1 MSTTRRQL
9 LAGACSACALA
20 ALGITP
26 ASAQA
31 AAPPDG
37 VDPALFAKD
46 RFLSHWNCTQ
56 AVLESLAPQA
66 GMSPE
71 AVTKITTPFAA
82 GMWSGLTC
90 GAVTGAMMAIGM
102 RYGRSSDGDGKA
114 TETTTAKVRL
124 LVAEMTRQF
133 GDLNCSALLGTD
145 MATDAGIKEAAGKGL
160 FKSKCPVLVE
170 AAAREAMKLM
180 A

>member
-1 MSTTRRQL
+1 MPLTRRQIL
-9 LAGACSACALA
+9 TGACSVCALA
-20 ALGITP
+20 ALGIPTVP
-26 ASAQA
+26 AAA

-37 VDPALFAKD
+37 VDPALFARE

-66 GMSPE
+66 GLAPE
-71 AVTKITTPFAA
+71 MVTKITTPFAA

-102 RYGRSSDGDGKA
+102 RYGRASDGDGKA
-114 TETTTAKVRL
+114 TELTTAKVRL
-124 LVAEMTRQF
+124 LVAEMGRQF

-145 MATDAGIKEAAGKGL
+145 MGTDAGIKEAAGKGL
-160 FKSKCPVLVE
+160 FKSKCPGLVE